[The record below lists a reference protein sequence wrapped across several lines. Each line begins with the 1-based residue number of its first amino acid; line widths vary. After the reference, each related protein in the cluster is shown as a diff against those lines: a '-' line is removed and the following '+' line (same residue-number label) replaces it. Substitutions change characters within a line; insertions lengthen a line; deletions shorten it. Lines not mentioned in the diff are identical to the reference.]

1 MDPLLAKLEAIEAK
15 LDRVLFPEVIDLR
28 GVMHLTGCR
37 STTAQNRFNH
47 KYGLKP
53 YAHNKYRRKEVS
65 NLVAHLRLV
74 APTKVK
80 RAPAASIV

>member
-15 LDRVLFPEVIDLR
+15 LDRVLFPEVIDLH
-28 GVMHLTGCR
+28 GVMHLTGCK
-37 STTAQNRFNH
+37 SPTAQYRFNR
-47 KYGLKP
+47 KYGLQP
-53 YAHNKYRRKEVS
+53 YAFGKYRRKEVA

-80 RAPAASIV
+80 RAPAA